1 MSVTA
6 ATPTSLGSIVKF
18 RRLVP
23 SVLAGGLLA
32 SVASLAIPAGAAPN
46 YNPVMTA
53 SRSNDAAR
61 AAADLHVDI
70 SQADGEHQVGKL
82 RIGLPT
88 TYTFDTDV
96 PGSDGAQIGVAQL
109 SAYVN
114 PRPSTLVINA
124 TVHDGNDNCAAG
136 KQCALVKADIPG
148 VGAIEF
154 TLEIAQTA
162 TEYLI
167 EADLTGLWSSDYVR
181 GIDARLKQLTV
192 DIDDKVGA
200 HTVFGNPATA
210 GDHPFTYSFQ
220 SAKISALGH
229 PGGLYPD
236 CGVTCSIPLESKEYA
251 PTRPNQNTPSLNH
264 TSLDDTV
271 QTFTWSKASD
281 ANGDAITYSLA
292 VDGPTPVNVAGLTA
306 NNYNAGTL
314 AAGNY
319 TWQVTAVDATGLT
332 TASTTRNF
340 VVLDSTDGMRFVS
353 LANGDDLLVKPGFGF
368 VYRVGGVKASGAEF
382 GGRANLAPTR
392 GVITY
397 SSSRF
402 NLNGAYDGE
411 LGTAVLTFT
420 QSDAVRPFVDPA
432 AV

>member
-1 MSVTA
+1 MK
-6 ATPTSLGSIVKF
+6 L
-18 RRLVP
+18 RRLIP

-82 RIGLPT
+82 RIGLPS

-96 PGSDGAQIGVAQL
+96 PGSDGVQIGVAQL

-124 TVHDGNDNCAAG
+124 TVHDGNDNCPAG
-136 KQCALVKADIPG
+136 KQCALVKANIPG

-154 TLEIAQTA
+154 KLEVAQTA

-236 CGVTCSIPLESKEYA
+236 CGVSCNIPLVSKEYA
-251 PTRPNQNTPSLNH
+251 PTRPIQGAPGLNH

-271 QTFTWSKASD
+271 QTFTWSRVSD
-281 ANGDAITYSLA
+281 ANGDAVTYDLA
-292 VDGPTPVNVAGLTA
+292 VNGPTPVNVTGLTG
-306 NNYNAGTL
+306 NSFNAGTL

-332 TASTTRNF
+332 NSSTTWMF
-340 VVLDSTDGMRFVS
+340 TVLDHTDGMRFVS
-353 LANGDDLLVKPGFGF
+353 LTNGDDLLVKPGFGF
-368 VYRVGGVKASGAEF
+368 VYRVGGVKASGAEY
-382 GGRANLAPTR
+382 GGRANLAATR
-392 GVITY
+392 GTITY
-397 SSSRF
+397 SGGRF
-402 NLNGAYDGE
+402 ALNGVYDGE
-411 LGTAVLTFT
+411 LSTAVLSFS
-420 QSDAVRPFVDPA
+420 QANAVRPFVDPA